1 MKKNKVITVTRGIRN
16 KQFSIYAVSISFFA
30 KLIRPHLIW
39 DWLDFGLMLKVS
51 KQNNIS
57 KYHFAID
64 IQIAWLNVWVQCW
77 RKY

>member
-1 MKKNKVITVTRGIRN
+1 LIVNREYTPRTHKIMIDVFKG
-16 KQFSIYAVSISFFA
+16 FFA

-51 KQNNIS
+51 RQNNIS